1 MGGSDGGMGSMLP
14 MIMMMGDGEMKS
26 EDLLMMMMLGG
37 GSIGGGDAGSM
48 LPLLMLMGDE
58 EDGKEGLDTSMLM
71 MIMMMGQAQPG
82 TVTVDPVTGLKVET
96 QSPLNMMIPLMLLND
111 GKDGDS
117 SDMLMM
123 VMLMSQMGSGS
134 PLSG

>member
-1 MGGSDGGMGSMLP
+1 MGGGLGGSDGGMGSMLP
-14 MIMMMGDGEMKS
+14 
-26 EDLLMMMMLGG
+26 
-37 GSIGGGDAGSM
+37 
-48 LPLLMLMGDE
+48 LLMLMGDK